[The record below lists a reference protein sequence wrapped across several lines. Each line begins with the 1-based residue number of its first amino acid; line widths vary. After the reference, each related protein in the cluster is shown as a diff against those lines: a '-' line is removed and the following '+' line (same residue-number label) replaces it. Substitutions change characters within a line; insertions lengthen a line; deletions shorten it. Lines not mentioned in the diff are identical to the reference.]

1 VPVLLADVDP
11 VLLKPPVNVLRLS
24 LDPRGLGRRIVNLAQ
39 WREHLF
45 ARLRQQIAVSADPTL
60 VELLHELEALPFD
73 ASRSHG
79 GPIDPGGVAVPLQFD
94 TVHGVLSFIG
104 TTTVF
109 GTPVDITLAELALE
123 TFFPADS
130 RTAEV
135 LRRLGDGQP
144 QARAA

>member
-1 VPVLLADVDP
+1 
-11 VLLKPPVNVLRLS
+11 VNVLRLS

-45 ARLRQQIAVSADPTL
+45 ARLRHQIAVSADPAL
-60 VELLHELEALPFD
+60 ADLLRELQAIPADVSRSAGASID
-73 ASRSHG
+73 AS
-79 GPIDPGGVAVPLQFD
+79 GVAVPLQFE
-94 TVHGVLSFIG
+94 TAYGVLSFIG

-123 TFFPADS
+123 TFFPADA

-135 LRRLGDGQP
+135 LRRVGDGQAGA
-144 QARAA
+144 QAA